1 VSGDVIYRS
10 KAALLRFIGDNLGT
24 SSPTTL
30 TPVLA
35 QQILTPSSFANF
47 SITNS
52 ATTLY
57 RIIWAAG
64 HTATTAPQVTFVA
77 PDSGKVL
84 VDVTCYVSD
93 DSSSGPGPN
102 IFFALSTSSDA
113 SILTNDSSIVG
124 EEKQIWYSDES
135 DDIVL
140 NFTFFA
146 SGLTPGSSYTWYL
159 FTRRD
164 GSADTNRIFIGSYY
178 PVMEM
183 KVRSVLDS
191 ADIYSI

>member
-1 VSGDVIYRS
+1 V
-10 KAALLRFIGDNLGT
+10 
-24 SSPTTL
+24 TTGPIPEVYDRARL
-30 TPVLA
+30 VAFLKKTLNVGVLPVLA
-35 QQILTPSSFANF
+35 QQILTPTSYANF
-47 SITNS
+47 SITAS
-52 ATTLY
+52 GTTLY
-57 RIIWAAG
+57 RIVWASG
-64 HTATTAPQVTFVA
+64 HTATTAPHVTFVA

-84 VDVTCYVSD
+84 VDVVCYVSD
-93 DSSSGPGPN
+93 DSSSGHGPN
-102 IFFALSTSSDA
+102 IYFALATSSDA

-146 SGLTPGSSYTWYL
+146 SDLVPGASYTWYL

-164 GSADTNRIFIGSYY
+164 SGAADTNRIWVGDNY

-183 KVRSVLDS
+183 KVRSVLAA
-191 ADIYSI
+191 ADVYST